1 MYQVKNK
8 GFMNYA
14 AAVNNALM
22 KGAPITDECGNMIP
36 TLRVTDKVIYNGES
50 YSVYN
55 VTRYGVILSNG
66 RDMVDIQGNQIYNVH
81 KPGEQQQPR
90 RQAVQPQAQQFTINF

>member
-14 AAVNNALM
+14 AAVNHALL
-22 KGAPITDECGNMIP
+22 KRAPITDECGNVIP
-36 TLRVTDKVIYNGES
+36 TLRVTDKVTYNGES

-66 RDMVDIQGNQIYNVH
+66 RDVIDIQGNQIYNVH
-81 KPGEQQQPR
+81 KSGEQQPR
-90 RQAVQPQAQQFTINF
+90 RQASQPQAQQFIIIF